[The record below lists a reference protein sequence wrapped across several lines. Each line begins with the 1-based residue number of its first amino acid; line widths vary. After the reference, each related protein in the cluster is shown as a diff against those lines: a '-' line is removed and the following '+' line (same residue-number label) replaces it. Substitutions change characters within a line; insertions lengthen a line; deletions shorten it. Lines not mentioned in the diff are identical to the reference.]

1 MFNKNETKSKKSF
14 MEKWQISFGLIGIF
28 LLAIVASGCGGEP
41 ITENKQEA
49 QSTTEEEISNAFKLA
64 SLEIGNNNPSSS
76 LVNTFDNLLKEL
88 TKKCPKEDETQIANY
103 IFKTKKM
110 INEKGRTIT
119 LLQAGNGINESIPK
133 EATGVVNCAEIAAA
147 FVVLLTSQ

>member
-1 MFNKNETKSKKSF
+1 
-14 MEKWQISFGLIGIF
+14 MEKWRIAFGLIGIF

-41 ITENKQEA
+41 IVENQQETS
-49 QSTTEEEISNAFKLA
+49 STTEEEISNAFKLA
-64 SLEIGNNNPSSS
+64 SLEIGHNNPSGS
-76 LVNTFDNLLKEL
+76 LVNTFDNLLEEL
-88 TKKCPKEDETQIANY
+88 TKKCPEENETQIANY

-110 INEKGRTIT
+110 INKKGETIT
-119 LLQAGNGINESIPK
+119 LLQVGNGINESIPE